1 MQEDAAQPPR
11 IVDTSFLSLKTQL
24 RFVNRAKV
32 GKSKFVA
39 QPLSHRNR
47 ATADDNGS
55 RMQRAE
61 GDQSQGP
68 VQRSSFRRSRELAK
82 ERAAAD
88 AAKLSE
94 LAAEDAQLRR
104 GRGLSSLY
112 NTKVRH

>member
-1 MQEDAAQPPR
+1 
-11 IVDTSFLSLKTQL
+11 
-24 RFVNRAKV
+24 
-32 GKSKFVA
+32 
-39 QPLSHRNR
+39 
-47 ATADDNGS
+47 
-55 RMQRAE
+55 MQRAK

-112 NTKVRH
+112 NTKVRHSQHSARSAPTHTQFQVWQQLSATATRLPNCRPKTQP